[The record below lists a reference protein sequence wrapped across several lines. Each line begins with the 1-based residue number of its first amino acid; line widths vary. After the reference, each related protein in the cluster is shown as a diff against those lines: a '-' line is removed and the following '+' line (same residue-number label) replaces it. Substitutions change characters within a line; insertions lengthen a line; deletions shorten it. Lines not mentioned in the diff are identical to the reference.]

1 MRICFSSEA
10 VLIHE
15 TCGSSFT
22 LIFLAWGQQDD
33 KMNQKQQR
41 KDLKEGLGNLKK
53 KKKEEE
59 EEKKTVFLAILLIP
73 IEYKFFNINIMNM
86 EKASL

>member
-53 KKKEEE
+53 KMKK
-59 EEKKTVFLAILLIP
+59 KKKKLYF
-73 IEYKFFNINIMNM
+73 
-86 EKASL
+86 